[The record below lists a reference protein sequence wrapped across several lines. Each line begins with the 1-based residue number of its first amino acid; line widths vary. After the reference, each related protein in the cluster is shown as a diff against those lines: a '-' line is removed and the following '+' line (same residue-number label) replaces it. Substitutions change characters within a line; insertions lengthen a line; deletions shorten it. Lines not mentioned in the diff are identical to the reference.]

1 MNDDRLTRLEKCF
14 WPQGFRRNIWMI
26 VDGARDP
33 RVFPMLL
40 DCHLQYSCLYSGTL
54 PSALE
59 IAAPY
64 LVHLDYG
71 YSDTRLLLKHAW
83 GNNWGIFLKCDGG
96 IDRLRRHLREFLI
109 VRDPSGA
116 PMVFRYYDPRV
127 LRVYL
132 PTCTRDEL
140 TTIFGPIECIWM
152 DDEKP
157 ETVLE
162 FKFNQMKLVSKKLA
176 LE

>member
-1 MNDDRLTRLEKCF
+1 MNDERISRLEKCF
-14 WPQGFRRNIWMI
+14 WPAGFRRNIWMI

-40 DCHLQYSCLYSGTL
+40 DCHLEYSCLYSGTL

-64 LVHLDYG
+64 LLRLDYE
-71 YSDTRLLLKHAW
+71 YSDTRLFLQRAW
-83 GNNWGIFLKCDGG
+83 GNNWGVFLKCDGRL
-96 IDRLRRHLREFLI
+96 DRLRRHLREFLV
-109 VRDPSGA
+109 VRGPDGA
-116 PMVFRYYDPRV
+116 SLIFRYYDPRV

-140 TTIFGPIECIWM
+140 STLFGPIECFWM
-152 DDEKP
+152 EDEKP

-162 FKFNQMKLVSKKLA
+162 FKFNHVHLASKKLA